1 MKHKVRWVCLCAL
14 SLLLLTPA
22 LGHADDVDDLKA
34 SFEQWV
40 QALNALDLNALSA
53 LEHEQI
59 VSIGPSAPFPVDGK
73 PAVQQ
78 GFQALFASLESLS
91 VKPINPQFRVIGDTG
106 LVWDL
111 YAFTAKPKDGPLKTS
126 YGRATF
132 VYTKTA
138 GKWLLIERHLSWL
151 PAGN

>member
-1 MKHKVRWVCLCAL
+1 ML
-14 SLLLLTPA
+14 SKSIA
-22 LGHADDVDDLKA
+22 VVIVLGAVLFAPLAARSGDIEDLKA

-40 QALNALDLNALSA
+40 QALNALDLNAIEA

-59 VSIGPSAPFPVDGK
+59 VSIGANSPFPVDGK
-73 PAVQQ
+73 KTVQQ
-78 GFQALFASLESLS
+78 GFQMLFASLESLS
-91 VKPINPQFRVIGDTG
+91 IKPINPQFRIIGDTG
-106 LVWDL
+106 LVWDT

-132 VYTKTA
+132 VYTKTG
-138 GKWLLIERHLSWL
+138 GKWLLVERHLSWM